1 MKYVSNTTK
10 NPISYKDKVIP
21 PGASVMLNNKGEIVD
36 EVTDNTEEIEKLK
49 GAVSKAVTLAQ
60 VDTRLEEVECRIVN
74 LVTSANSKQDF
85 DINVDLGEAA
95 SKVDWSTNCITSG
108 YYISY
113 SGCWC
118 VPIDL
123 SKTLKPGVYVNDP
136 LTSVKPRKII
146 QFEIPVTI
154 TRSSSSSSY
163 TEVCHSWVGVLTCV
177 GVVGKEAPRQIG
189 CSIYE
194 LSNTDTNFV
203 LDISFYKRGSWVMD
217 NPRDIGRSSWCIP
230 FSSVPADT
238 TAGIRCWNKGKDFGS
253 EMRSCF
259 KEVKCTLDN
268 GDVLTNETLG
278 KVITEKLKSLN
289 FAADN
294 NTKVVRIQ

>member
-60 VDTRLEEVECRIVN
+60 VDTRLEEVECRITN

-123 SKTLKPGVYVNDP
+123 SKALKPGIYVNDP

-154 TRSSSSSSY
+154 TRTSSSSSY
-163 TEVCHSWVGVLTCV
+163 TEVSHSWVGVLTCV

-203 LDISFYKRGSWVMD
+203 LDISFYKRGSWVFD
-217 NPRDIGRSSWCIP
+217 NPREIGRNAWCMP
-230 FSSVPADT
+230 FTSVPADT
-238 TAGIRCWNKGKDFGS
+238 EAGIRCWSKANDVGCNL
-253 EMRSCF
+253 RCCF

-268 GDVLTNETLG
+268 GEALTNESLG
-278 KVITEKLKSLN
+278 KVIAEKLKSLN

>member
-123 SKTLKPGVYVNDP
+123 SKALKPGIYVNDP

-203 LDISFYKRGSWVMD
+203 LDISFYKRGSWVFD
-217 NPRDIGRSSWCIP
+217 NPREIGRNAWCMP
-230 FSSVPADT
+230 FTSVPADT
-238 TAGIRCWNKGKDFGS
+238 EAGIRCWSKANDVGCS
-253 EMRSCF
+253 LRCCF

-268 GDVLTNETLG
+268 GEALTNESLG
-278 KVITEKLKSLN
+278 KVIAEKLKSLS
-289 FAADN
+289 FTADN

>member
-10 NPISYKDKVIP
+10 NPISYKEKVIP

-60 VDTRLEEVECRIVN
+60 VDTRLEEVECRITN

-85 DINVDLGEAA
+85 DISVDLGEAA

-108 YYISY
+108 YYLSY
-113 SGCWC
+113 SGRWC
-118 VPIDL
+118 VPIEL
-123 SKTLKPGVYVNDP
+123 SKTLKPGIYVNDP
-136 LTSVKPRKII
+136 LTSIKPRKII

-154 TRSSSSSSY
+154 TRSSSSY
-163 TEVCHSWVGVLTCV
+163 TEVCHSWVGVLANA

-203 LDISFYKRGSWVMD
+203 LDISFYKRGSWVLD
-217 NPRDIGRSSWCIP
+217 NPRCIGRNAWCMP
-230 FSSVPADT
+230 FTSLPADT
-238 TAGIRCWNKGKDFGS
+238 EAGIRCWSKANDVGC
-253 EMRSCF
+253 ELRCCF

-268 GDVLTNETLG
+268 GEALTNESLG

-289 FAADN
+289 FTADN